1 MKITKKQL
9 KNIVEQA
16 MRPAGRPIYEIA
28 EEIYQA
34 WPKVNPHAQPYL
46 DAMQSL
52 ETVNDKYGMEDGGQH
67 RGIFSGQRRIISRT
81 GCQENQ
87 VRATKNDKGIL
98 EIT

>member
-52 ETVNDKYGMEDGGQH
+52 ETVNDKYGMEDGASIVEYFLVNAGSF
-67 RGIFSGQRRIISRT
+67 RGPEAKRIKSELRKM
-81 GCQENQ
+81 
-87 VRATKNDKGIL
+87 TKGFWK
-98 EIT
+98 